1 MTEHPFEG
9 PETSPGWCQ
18 RLHEL
23 WLAAVRARDV
33 TTLATLV
40 YSGLSEVTGAVAV
53 VGARWEGRRTRYLRR
68 WTPDADE
75 QVTWY
80 PTAVDWPGGST
91 PPAAPVDGD
100 SPRVRLCALDGPDP
114 VAALVAPSLRETG
127 TVAAM
132 ECVFPLG
139 ADDAAGL
146 WVGLG
151 DVPSEEE
158 RRGLGEQLVQIADV
172 LMASNRRIV
181 EDEIH
186 ERRQAR
192 DAFLAEASL
201 QMDESLEVEET
212 LRRVAR
218 LAVPAVA
225 EGCAVHLFRPDGE
238 LEPVATAHVAAHA
251 QTWLGDVALHD
262 AWLAAQLRRIAR
274 QPRGQ
279 VLKDADLSGSPFGP
293 DATGD
298 GKTIRALSVS
308 PLRARGRVL
317 GTLTFLYH
325 RDDTSLADLPTL
337 ADLAGR
343 AALAIDTAT
352 LYDQRRQHVETLQ
365 RQLLPR
371 VLPEAPGV
379 ELSAAYQVGDPS
391 LDVGGD
397 FYDAVITGDR
407 ISLFIGDVCGR
418 GAEAAAYT
426 ALARHTLRTLLTD
439 GMAPGRTLARLNQA
453 LLDEGASR
461 FVTALVVTL
470 TPAAGAGWDAEI
482 AGGGHPWPLVR
493 HADGSVEELPARGL
507 LLGVVP
513 GAEYAPHR
521 VRLADGDALVL
532 FTDGLSEARAA
543 DGTCFEDRLPEAVGR
558 IGGVAEASAA
568 RLVAAASDFR
578 DMGDDD
584 AAVLIAYLK
593 DRP

>member
-1 MTEHPFEG
+1 MRDGTREA
-9 PETSPGWCQ
+9 PEVPSGWWR

-23 WLAAVRARDV
+23 WLAAVRAQDV
-33 TTLATLV
+33 TALATLV
-40 YSGLSEVTGAVAV
+40 YAGLSEVAGAVAV
-53 VGARWEGRRTRYLRR
+53 VGARWEGRDTRYLRR
-68 WTPDADE
+68 WTPDAPE

-80 PTAVDWPGGST
+80 PAAADWPGGSA
-91 PPAAPVDGD
+91 PPPVLPAGD
-100 SPRVRLCALDGPDP
+100 RPVVRRCALDGP
-114 VAALVAPSLRETG
+114 AAVPPLVAPSLRETG
-127 TVAAM
+127 AVAVV
-132 ECVFPLG
+132 ECLFPLG

-146 WVGLG
+146 WVGL
-151 DVPSEEE
+151 DHEPSEEE
-158 RRGLGEQLVQIADV
+158 RRMLAEQLVQVADV
-172 LMASNRRIV
+172 LMASSRRIEEEEV
-181 EDEIH
+181 H

-238 LEPVATAHVAAHA
+238 LEPVATAHVAADA
-251 QTWLGDVALHD
+251 QTWLGEVALHD
-262 AWLAAQLRRIAR
+262 AWLAAQLHRIAG

-279 VLKDADLSGSPFGP
+279 VLAGGGLTGGPFGP
-293 DATGD
+293 DAVGD

-352 LYDQRRQHVETLQ
+352 LYAQRRQHVETLQ

-371 VLPEAPGV
+371 VLPEVPGV
-379 ELSAAYQVGDPS
+379 VLSAAYQVGDPS

-397 FYDAVITGDR
+397 FYDAVITDER

-426 ALARHTLRTLLTD
+426 ALARHTLRTLLAD
-439 GMAPGRTLARLNQA
+439 GAAPGPTLARLNRA
-453 LLDEGASR
+453 LIEEGAAR

-470 TPAAGAGWDAEI
+470 TPAAGGGWDAEL

-493 HADGSVEELPARGL
+493 RADGAVAELPARGL

-513 GAEYAPHR
+513 GAEYAAHR

-532 FTDGLSEARAA
+532 FTDGLTEARAA
-543 DGTCFEDRLPEAVGR
+543 DGTCFEDRLPEAVRRFGAA
-558 IGGVAEASAA
+558 GELSAE

-578 DMGDDD
+578 EMGDDD
-584 AAVLIAYLK
+584 TAVLIARLEG
-593 DRP
+593 RT

>member
-1 MTEHPFEG
+1 MKDQARRGPEG
-9 PETSPGWCQ
+9 PPGWWQ

-23 WLAAVRARDV
+23 WLAAVRVRDV

-40 YSGLSEVTGAVAV
+40 YSDLSQVPGAVAV
-53 VGARWEGRRTRYLRR
+53 VGARWEGCRTRYLRR

-75 QVTWY
+75 EVTWY
-80 PTAVDWPGGST
+80 PTVADWPGGST
-91 PPAAPVDGD
+91 PPQAPADGER
-100 SPRVRLCALDGPDP
+100 PRVRLCALDGPEP
-114 VAALVAPSLRETG
+114 AAPLVVPSLRETG
-127 TVAAM
+127 TVAVM
-132 ECVFPLG
+132 ECVFPLV

-146 WVGLG
+146 WVGL
-151 DVPSEEE
+151 DHVPSEEE
-158 RRGLGEQLVQIADV
+158 RRVLGEQMLQIADV
-172 LMASNRRIV
+172 LMVSNRRIV
-181 EDEIH
+181 EDEVH

-225 EGCAVHLFRPDGE
+225 EGCSVHLFRPDGE

-262 AWLAAQLRRIAR
+262 VWLATQLRRIAR

-279 VLKDADLSGSPFGP
+279 VLKDADLAGSPFGP
-293 DATGD
+293 DATGE

-317 GTLTFLYH
+317 GTLTFFYH

-343 AALAIDTAT
+343 AALAIDTST

-379 ELSAAYQVGDPS
+379 VLSAAYQVGDPS

-397 FYDAVITGDR
+397 FYDVVMAGHQ

-439 GMAPGRTLARLNQA
+439 GMAPGQTLARLNQA

-461 FVTALVVTL
+461 FLTALVITL
-470 TPAAGAGWDAEI
+470 TPASGGGWDAEI

-493 HADGSVEELPARGL
+493 HADGLVEELPARGL
-507 LLGVVP
+507 LLGVMP
-513 GAEYAPHR
+513 GVDYTPHR

-532 FTDGLSEARAA
+532 FTDGLTEARAA
-543 DGTCFEDRLPEAVGR
+543 DGTCFEDHLPNVVER
-558 IGGVAEASAA
+558 IGEVAEDSAA

-584 AAVLIAYLK
+584 TAVLIAYLK
-593 DRP
+593 GLP